1 MSQYDVSSMS
11 SIVILVNKRF
21 LISYDYE
28 LSDDEAEEYSDILT
42 GKAKHQQCGQ
52 QQVFKHL
59 LEW

>member
-1 MSQYDVSSMS
+1 MS
-11 SIVILVNKRF
+11 SIVILLNKRF

-28 LSDDEAEEYSDILT
+28 LSDDEAQEYSDILT

-52 QQVFKHL
+52 QQVFQHL